1 MTFTQPQLRP
11 AEKPRS
17 LPMRVAAVVLA
28 AGDSTR
34 FGEPKQLAALRGQTF
49 VRHIVAAAI
58 EAGCAPVAV
67 VVGADAAQVTLEL
80 TGLAASIVMHSQ
92 WSAGLGSSIGIGIQ
106 HVIDSSAE
114 PDAAILLACDQ
125 PFVSATALRQLIQS
139 RLTSGKPIVASAYA
153 ATLGIPALFDRSCFP
168 DLLQL
173 KGDSGAKGIIL
184 SRQHDVAPFDFPA
197 AAIDIDSP
205 ADYRR
210 FLAQNEKASFRDE
223 EFVKR
228 AALYRS

>member
-1 MTFTQPQLRP
+1 VTFIQPLLRP

-28 AGDSTR
+28 AGGSTR
-34 FGEPKQLAALRGQTF
+34 FGKSKQLAAFRGETF
-49 VRHIVAAAI
+49 VRHIVAATV
-58 EAGCAPVAV
+58 EAGCAPVVV
-67 VVGADAAQVTLEL
+67 VVGADAAQITPEL
-80 TGLAASIVMHSQ
+80 NGLAASIAMHPQ
-92 WSAGLGSSIGIGIQ
+92 WSIGLGSSIGVGIQ
-106 HVIDSSAE
+106 RLIDSAAE

-125 PFVSATALRQLIQS
+125 PFVSAATLRQLIQL

-184 SRQHDVAPFDFPA
+184 SRQHDVAPFNFPA
-197 AAIDIDSP
+197 AAIDIDTP
-205 ADYRR
+205 ADYQR
-210 FLAQNEKASFRDE
+210 FLSQNATTS
-223 EFVKR
+223 
-228 AALYRS
+228 